1 MRTSRIVA
9 ALAVAV
15 VSTIGVAVGGT
26 AEAAPRT
33 AQAPP
38 TSVVVDDAG
47 DTDGEA
53 DLRRLTVKATRA
65 RLVIKATF
73 SATQTGDLLKF
84 WIDTSNKPRNYYG
97 AIAPESGFDALRLVQ
112 GKQTRGPRG
121 ECAGFR
127 AGYLSGTTTARIAI
141 PTRCLGS
148 PGTVRVAT
156 TATLRSGS
164 GSGSIRDAAPDRGAW
179 TPRVRLAG

>member
-1 MRTSRIVA
+1 MRTSRAAA
-9 ALAVAV
+9 ALAIAAIT
-15 VSTIGVAVGGT
+15 STGVAATGT
-26 AEAAPRT
+26 AHAAPRA
-33 AQAPP
+33 AQAPG

-47 DTDGEA
+47 DTEGGP
-53 DLRRLTVKATRA
+53 DLRRLSVKATRA
-65 RLVIKATF
+65 RLVINATF
-73 SATQTGDLLKF
+73 SATESGDLLQF

-127 AGYLSGTTTARIAI
+127 ASYLSGATTARIAI

-164 GSGSIRDAAPDRGAW
+164 GSVRDAAPDRGAW
-179 TPRVRLAG
+179 TPRVRLAR

>member
-1 MRTSRIVA
+1 MRTSRVVR
-9 ALAVAV
+9 ALVAVAV
-15 VSTIGVAVGGT
+15 AGVAVGGT
-26 AEAAPRT
+26 AQAAPGAT
-33 AQAPP
+33 SAAG

-47 DTDGEA
+47 DTAGDA
-53 DLRRLTVKATRA
+53 DLRRLTVTATRA

-73 SATQTGDLLKF
+73 AETQTGDLLQF

-97 AIAPESGFDALRLVQ
+97 AIAPESGFDALRLVR

-127 AGYLSGTTTARIAI
+127 ASYLSGATTARIAI

-164 GSGSIRDAAPDRGAW
+164 GSIRDAAPDRGAW
-179 TPRVRLAG
+179 TPRVRLAR